1 MLGDFVYS
9 NPTKLYFGENS
20 LDGLRKELPKYGE
33 NVLLVYGGGSIKKN
47 GIYDKITA
55 ILKECGKN
63 IIEDAGVMP
72 NPTVEKLYEGCERA
86 RKGNADFILAVGG
99 GSVCDYSKAV
109 SVSAYCDD
117 DPWEKYFIRFE
128 EPDNKIIPVG
138 CVLTMVGTGSEMNG
152 GSVITNHKQ
161 KLKIGHVFGE
171 NVMPVFSILNP
182 VFTFTLPKYQ
192 MIAGC
197 FDIMSHILEQYFS
210 GEDDN
215 TSDYVMEGLL
225 KSLIHSSL
233 IAAENPTDYEAR
245 SNIMWTATWAL
256 NTFVAKGKATDWEVH
271 MIGQAVGAYTD
282 ATHGMTLSAVS
293 LPYYRY
299 IMPYGLNKFKRYA
312 INVWN
317 VNPDGKTDEQIASEG
332 LDRMEEYMKKL
343 GLAMNIT
350 KLGVTEDM
358 LEGIA
363 DATFLNE
370 GGYKILTHD
379 EVVEI
384 LKKAL

>member
-20 LDGLRKELPKYGE
+20 LDGLRKELPKYGK

>member
-317 VNPDGKTDEQIASEG
+317 VNPYGKTDEQIASEG

-350 KLGVTEDM
+350 ELGVTEDM